1 MGKVCNVSFRRFLN
15 SKMEANV
22 PVQTPDLFV
31 RRFSSVEN
39 VRADL
44 IESGNLR

>member
-1 MGKVCNVSFRRFLN
+1 M
-15 SKMEANV
+15 
-22 PVQTPDLFV
+22 PVQTPDLIV
-31 RRFSSVEN
+31 RRFSSIEN